1 MEFRYSAF
9 ISYRHHPRDIRA
21 AEQIQRGLE
30 HYRVPR
36 ALRRQGRT
44 IARLFRDKEELP
56 ITGDLS
62 ATIRQ
67 ALAASRFLI
76 VICSPH
82 TRESDW
88 VRREI
93 ACFLETHSPDRVLT
107 VLTGGEPE
115 QVIPEAL
122 RRRPA
127 AGPEGCQKVE
137 PLSCDWRSP
146 RRRTRRA
153 ELTRLA
159 AALLGCGY
167 DELRQ
172 REKQYR
178 TRRLIAALSVC
189 LAGSV
194 GFGAYFVHTSLRIRQ
209 NLEAAL
215 LNQSRYLADASLRL
229 GEEGDRLQALQLA
242 LEALPEPDSPRP
254 YLARAEYA
262 LSQAV
267 GAWSAEQQPQVQR
280 ALTCG
285 APVQRIAL
293 TGDQK
298 TLYAVDRRDELTI
311 WQPDT
316 ARQTAALSLPGSPRQ
331 LWTTAAGNLLV
342 RDYEDRLLCFD
353 AAGACLWQAEAV
365 GAAALSRQGDLL
377 LTLEENRLRLLD
389 PDTGLARQPDRLLQ
403 PPEAPE
409 TARLRLMQDR
419 FDPSL
424 PVPLEQYDHFA
435 GSRLLSLDLAS
446 GQLRQ
451 LDAFSPEELFRCTA
465 VTPGGDL
472 LLMTTDKAHLA
483 SEAMGDQY
491 ARTPGVS
498 RLYGYRDGQRLWA
511 AEATTYAYT
520 PLCALEPLG
529 EYGLLWLVDDR
540 LCRLDPDTG
549 RELAACPLG
558 SPPVWLEAG
567 PESASLLLAD
577 GSAGSYS
584 YRSGQF
590 TARRCCAG
598 PLQTGLGGDALLAVP
613 ENSPRILLYGYL
625 RDENWQPLPGESPG
639 AGQNYQVRGS
649 RIVLQGLDGLVML
662 DTAGQTRLW
671 ELPGAD
677 PYGSSLLGFSAD
689 GQEVWLADHRNARLL
704 RLDARTGT
712 AQPVFLPDQAQGLP
726 LTWEGPD
733 AWPQTDG
740 QRVFLLAQGQNG
752 DTGGLFLAVWD
763 SETGRTSVQPVG
775 SQPAAGSRL
784 LGARNGTAWLWNA
797 ADQTVCRVEADG
809 RVQVLQQQVTEPPA
823 ARVLDESGL
832 LALCQADRVLLF
844 EENGPPR
851 TLYTDGRRPVD
862 CRLQDGVLLVL
873 TGEATLLRL
882 DPAEGRVLG
891 ETELEV
897 YETYFSR
904 FDSRYHTSRIHW
916 EMVDEDTLFLD
927 LFGAGN
933 LLHTGQWERQGVVLD
948 CAGCLPEAGLV
959 LTERWVETERR
970 LGSFPLYSLEQLQA
984 MGRRA
989 LADGGTE

>member
-44 IARLFRDKEELP
+44 IARLFRD
-56 ITGDLS
+56 
-62 ATIRQ
+62 
-67 ALAASRFLI
+67 
-76 VICSPH
+76 
-82 TRESDW
+82 
-88 VRREI
+88 
-93 ACFLETHSPDRVLT
+93 
-107 VLTGGEPE
+107 
-115 QVIPEAL
+115 
-122 RRRPA
+122 
-127 AGPEGCQKVE
+127 
-137 PLSCDWRSP
+137 
-146 RRRTRRA
+146 
-153 ELTRLA
+153 
-159 AALLGCGY
+159 
-167 DELRQ
+167 
-172 REKQYR
+172 
-178 TRRLIAALSVC
+178 
-189 LAGSV
+189 
-194 GFGAYFVHTSLRIRQ
+194 
-209 NLEAAL
+209 
-215 LNQSRYLADASLRL
+215 
-229 GEEGDRLQALQLA
+229 
-242 LEALPEPDSPRP
+242 
-254 YLARAEYA
+254 
-262 LSQAV
+262 
-267 GAWSAEQQPQVQR
+267 
-280 ALTCG
+280 
-285 APVQRIAL
+285 
-293 TGDQK
+293 
-298 TLYAVDRRDELTI
+298 
-311 WQPDT
+311 
-316 ARQTAALSLPGSPRQ
+316 
-331 LWTTAAGNLLV
+331 
-342 RDYEDRLLCFD
+342 YEDRLLCFD

-377 LTLEENRLRLLD
+377 LTLEENRLRILD

-409 TARLRLMQDR
+409 TARLRL
-419 FDPSL
+419 
-424 PVPLEQYDHFA
+424 
-435 GSRLLSLDLAS
+435 
-446 GQLRQ
+446 
-451 LDAFSPEELFRCTA
+451 
-465 VTPGGDL
+465 
-472 LLMTTDKAHLA
+472 
-483 SEAMGDQY
+483 
-491 ARTPGVS
+491 
-498 RLYGYRDGQRLWA
+498 
-511 AEATTYAYT
+511 
-520 PLCALEPLG
+520 
-529 EYGLLWLVDDR
+529 
-540 LCRLDPDTG
+540 
-549 RELAACPLG
+549 
-558 SPPVWLEAG
+558 
-567 PESASLLLAD
+567 
-577 GSAGSYS
+577 
-584 YRSGQF
+584 
-590 TARRCCAG
+590 
-598 PLQTGLGGDALLAVP
+598 
-613 ENSPRILLYGYL
+613 
-625 RDENWQPLPGESPG
+625 
-639 AGQNYQVRGS
+639 
-649 RIVLQGLDGLVML
+649 
-662 DTAGQTRLW
+662 
-671 ELPGAD
+671 
-677 PYGSSLLGFSAD
+677 
-689 GQEVWLADHRNARLL
+689 
-704 RLDARTGT
+704 DARTGT
-712 AQPVFLPDQAQGLP
+712 AQPVSLPDQAQGLP

-763 SETGRTSVQPVG
+763 SETGRTSVQLVG

-784 LGARNGTAWLWNA
+784 LGARDVTAWLWNA

-809 RVQVLQQQVTEPPA
+809 RVQVLLQQVTEPPA

-959 LTERWVETERR
+959 LTERWVETERH

>member
-1 MEFRYSAF
+1 M
-9 ISYRHHPRDIRA
+9 
-21 AEQIQRGLE
+21 
-30 HYRVPR
+30 
-36 ALRRQGRT
+36 
-44 IARLFRDKEELP
+44 
-56 ITGDLS
+56 
-62 ATIRQ
+62 
-67 ALAASRFLI
+67 
-76 VICSPH
+76 
-82 TRESDW
+82 
-88 VRREI
+88 
-93 ACFLETHSPDRVLT
+93 
-107 VLTGGEPE
+107 
-115 QVIPEAL
+115 
-122 RRRPA
+122 
-127 AGPEGCQKVE
+127 
-137 PLSCDWRSP
+137 
-146 RRRTRRA
+146 
-153 ELTRLA
+153 
-159 AALLGCGY
+159 
-167 DELRQ
+167 
-172 REKQYR
+172 
-178 TRRLIAALSVC
+178 
-189 LAGSV
+189 
-194 GFGAYFVHTSLRIRQ
+194 
-209 NLEAAL
+209 
-215 LNQSRYLADASLRL
+215 
-229 GEEGDRLQALQLA
+229 
-242 LEALPEPDSPRP
+242 
-254 YLARAEYA
+254 
-262 LSQAV
+262 
-267 GAWSAEQQPQVQR
+267 
-280 ALTCG
+280 
-285 APVQRIAL
+285 
-293 TGDQK
+293 
-298 TLYAVDRRDELTI
+298 
-311 WQPDT
+311 
-316 ARQTAALSLPGSPRQ
+316 
-331 LWTTAAGNLLV
+331 
-342 RDYEDRLLCFD
+342 
-353 AAGACLWQAEAV
+353 
-365 GAAALSRQGDLL
+365 
-377 LTLEENRLRLLD
+377 
-389 PDTGLARQPDRLLQ
+389 
-403 PPEAPE
+403 
-409 TARLRLMQDR
+409 
-419 FDPSL
+419 
-424 PVPLEQYDHFA
+424 EQYDHFA

-511 AEATTYAYT
+511 AETTTYAYT

-540 LCRLDPDTG
+540 LFRLDPDTG

-598 PLQTGLGGDALLAVP
+598 PLQTGLGDDALLAVP

-639 AGQNYQVRGS
+639 AGQNYQVRDS

-662 DTAGQTRLW
+662 DTAAQTRLW

-689 GQEVWLADHRNARLL
+689 GQEVWLADHRNVRLL

-712 AQPVFLPDQAQGLP
+712 AQPVSLPDQAQGLP

-763 SETGRTSVQPVG
+763 SATGRTSVQPVG

-809 RVQVLQQQVTEPPA
+809 TVQVLLQQVTEPPA

-916 EMVDEDTLFLD
+916 EMVDEDTRRD
-927 LFGAGN
+927 LRGLHPARLPPPGPGHRSDAPGDAGRARAAA
-933 LLHTGQWERQGVVLD
+933 LLSGTGSLGGRVPR
-948 CAGCLPEAGLV
+948 LPETGLSGIPLGVPAHAPSPALTPPRMRRHQQARQRGTHAGQPFFPMHSNA
-959 LTERWVETERR
+959 ERR
-970 LGSFPLYSLEQLQA
+970 ERTTKSVPGVFVVYSRPSRCSSSSKSVTICWGGSTASSRCRACGTGA
-984 MGRRA
+984 MPRKGQPAARA
-989 LADGGTE
+989 ASRSRTVSPT